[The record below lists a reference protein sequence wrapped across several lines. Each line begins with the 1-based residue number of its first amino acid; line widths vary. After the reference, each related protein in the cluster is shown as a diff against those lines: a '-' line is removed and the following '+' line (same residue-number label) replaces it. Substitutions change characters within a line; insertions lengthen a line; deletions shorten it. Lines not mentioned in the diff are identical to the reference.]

1 MKKVILIWFVS
12 VVLALWAALPSN
24 AATVWTNA
32 AGGNWEDAGNWNPNV
47 VPTNQTVTINAN
59 GTYTVTVGS
68 SAANTV
74 PGSFTNVEMDIQ
86 SSGVGYPTVNF
97 TYTNTNPFVLNGAVG
112 MHIGNATVNWNS
124 PNATL
129 SIPTLFQMT

>member
-1 MKKVILIWFVS
+1 MIKEKLMKQSRLIKFLAGGIVS
-12 VVLALWAALPSN
+12 MLAAAPVVRAA
-24 AATVWTNA
+24 AVWTNT

-86 SSGVGYPTVNF
+86 SSGVGYPTVDF
-97 TYTNTNPFVLNGAVG
+97 TYTNTNQFVLNGAVG

-124 PNATL
+124 PNAT
-129 SIPTLFQMT
+129 